1 MELEQVGTHVVPMA
15 RWAIRWGLLRL
26 GSGVE
31 KGLYRSGDRREM
43 ESQGYG

>member
-1 MELEQVGTHVVPMA
+1 MELEQVGTHVAPMA
-15 RWAIRWGLLRL
+15 RWAIRWGVLRR

-43 ESQGYG
+43 EGLGKG